1 MSAPDLGAG
10 PFTYGEWIAGAA
22 FVLAVVSFW
31 FTRQESARTEAISA
45 ALVKQTT
52 DDTRS
57 DVESNR
63 AAVEAVKKDL
73 ADHKLA
79 VAQNYVSLPMLERTE
94 ERLLGA
100 IKEVVGAVNALG
112 QRLDRILEGSP
123 RPPR

>member
-22 FVLAVVSFW
+22 FVLAVVSFI
-31 FTRQESARTEAISA
+31 FTRSESARTEAISD

-52 DDTRS
+52 ADTRA
-57 DVESNR
+57 DVEANR
-63 AAVEAVKKDL
+63 VSVEAIKKEL

-79 VAQNYVSLPMLERTE
+79 IAENYVSLPMLERTE

-112 QRLDRILEGSP
+112 GRLDRILEGAS